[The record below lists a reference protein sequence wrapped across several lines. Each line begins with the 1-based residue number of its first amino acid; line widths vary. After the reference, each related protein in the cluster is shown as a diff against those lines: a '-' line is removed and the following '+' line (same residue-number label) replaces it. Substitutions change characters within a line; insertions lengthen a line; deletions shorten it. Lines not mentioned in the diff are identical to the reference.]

1 MTSLEN
7 ALAELPLFA
16 ILRGLVP
23 EEADAVGDALFEA
36 GIRAVE
42 VPLNSPRPLD
52 SIARLAARFEGRMVV
67 GAGTVLTTEEARAV
81 AAAGGRFAVA
91 PNTDADVIAAAL
103 AAGIVP
109 VPGVAT
115 ATEALVAIK
124 AGAVHLKLFPAGTYG
139 PGHVKALLPVL
150 PAAVRIYAV
159 GGVGP
164 AAMGEWAAAGAAG
177 AGLGGELFKP
187 GMSAADVGARARTA
201 AGAARAAWR

>member
-1 MTSLEN
+1 MTPLDT
-7 ALAELPLFA
+7 ALADLPLFA

-23 EEADAVGDALFEA
+23 EEAEAVGDALHAA

-52 SIARLAARFEGRMVV
+52 SIARLADRFRGRMAV
-67 GAGTVLTTEEARAV
+67 GAGTVLTADEARAV
-81 AAAGGRFAVA
+81 AAAGGVFAVA
-91 PNTDADVIAAAL
+91 PNTDAEVIDAAL
-103 AAGIVP
+103 AAGLVP
-109 VPGVAT
+109 IPGVAT
-115 ATEALVAIK
+115 ATEALAAIR

-150 PAAVRIYAV
+150 PASVRIYAV

-164 AAMGEWAAAGAAG
+164 AAMAEWAAAGAAG

-187 GMSAADVGARARTA
+187 GMSAADVGGRARTA
-201 AGAARAAWR
+201 AEAARAAWR